1 MGAGTSIDGPTC
13 DATKHRSRNGSRV
26 GPGNCTNGERTSK
39 TEPFEFDCLAAR
51 FLQSGLLAVDPHH
64 VVVPIAGVGVPRT
77 AKRIAGGDRTGPSGR
92 QRIRP
97 PALLRVRLRPRHAA
111 LVSHLCSRC
120 HRDHGRAKTLR
131 MTLAPSSRKRLAVPD
146 VPFSRNLSPST
157 LDEAQQAVNVRR
169 LCQAG
174 ADVSHTFSL
183 PASRSPKRHA
193 VFVAPSAVRKR
204 ERSAL
209 SGLAPGEPF
218 PLRIP
223 SCNSSS
229 GG

>member
-1 MGAGTSIDGPTC
+1 MSSCP
-13 DATKHRSRNGSRV
+13 SPGSE
-26 GPGNCTNGERTSK
+26 CLER
-39 TEPFEFDCLAAR
+39 R
-51 FLQSGLLAVDPHH
+51 RGLLAETGQDRQ
-64 VVVPIAGVGVPRT
+64 ADNASVPRRCY
-77 AKRIAGGDRTGPSGR
+77 ASASGR
-92 QRIRP
+92 DTQHWL
-97 PALLRVRLRPRHAA
+97 A
-111 LVSHLCSRC
+111 HLCSRC

-174 ADVSHTFSL
+174 ADVSHTFSP